1 MLKTIENNISLKNPK
16 YYLSTRDNYTLKN
29 K

>member
-1 MLKTIENNISLKNPK
+1 MMKTIENNIWLKNPK
-16 YYLSTRDNYTLKN
+16 YYLSTIDNYTLKN